1 MIRDDLMAVKREVN
15 ELREK
20 SFSYELL
27 QDMKKQNKRMFIII
41 IVILAMFTALLGYTI
56 YLLNDIGTIEETT
69 TQEVSQDNENGNN
82 NFIGND
88 GDIINGK
95 AEN

>member
-1 MIRDDLMAVKREVN
+1 MIRDDIMEVKKEVK

-20 SFSYELL
+20 SFGYELL
-27 QDMKKQNKRMFIII
+27 QDMKKQNKR
-41 IVILAMFTALLGYTI
+41 LYTI
-56 YLLNDIGTIEETT
+56 WIITFIAFIGLLSYTLWLLNDVGTIETT
-69 TQEVSQDNENGNN
+69 TQEVSQENDSGNN

-95 AEN
+95 TNN